1 MKKISILCIASI
13 LTLLMTGCPLVTPGL
28 LYITLLEVPEW
39 IDEISASDT
48 FTPDE
53 NIQEY
58 FDVSYMEADS
68 LKKRKNSD
76 EDGEFV
82 YVSVT
87 APPINFSY
95 AYKDKR

>member
-13 LTLLMTGCPLVTPGL
+13 LTLLTTGCPLVTPGL
-28 LYITLLEVPEW
+28 LYITLLGFPEW

-58 FDVSYMEADS
+58 FDVSY
-68 LKKRKNSD
+68 
-76 EDGEFV
+76 
-82 YVSVT
+82 
-87 APPINFSY
+87 
-95 AYKDKR
+95 KDKR

>member
-13 LTLLMTGCPLVTPGL
+13 LTLLMTGCPFVPPI
-28 LYITLLEVPEW
+28 LYITLQEVPEW

-68 LKKRKNSD
+68 LKERKNSD

-87 APPINFSY
+87 APPINFGY